1 MLSQG
6 KIQPGILIFAFFTLV
21 YFLSAKGNIEI
32 TDTYFSTQTAKAI
45 VSNYSLSAQGC
56 QPGHCFKSQKDGN
69 YYSRSGLGLAFLFV
83 PYVLAGKL
91 AALATGLPEGRLV
104 GFLVSFYNIFF
115 GAGACAIMFYI
126 ARFFKN
132 SEKASAVMALL
143 LGLATF
149 CWRYSVWDFSEVTQM
164 FFLLLSIYL
173 VFKNTSESM
182 VLGGLSFSC
191 LLLLKILYLSCLPIF
206 ISYIFIR
213 NKAAMKNALTPVRS
227 FLLMPLL
234 GFCFILLLNY
244 IRFGQPLEFGYGLE
258 ANKFYLSGIFQH
270 AGKLLYWLDKGIFI
284 YNPLFIL
291 GVLGYYK
298 FFRLFPKEA
307 VFLLSLIT
315 LNFLLTSSWHGWHG
329 NWSWGPR
336 YLVPT
341 APLWLMPVFV
351 FFHKKGVIRFLLIL
365 LICAS
370 VLIQILSVLRGN
382 LEYLAI
388 SNANNQE
395 GIRKGMPAQIIGSM
409 IILKHRITKK
419 DNIYALS
426 EFGINSDTKVDT
438 SEFGYKKG
446 LDFWYFK
453 N

>member
-1 MLSQG
+1 
-6 KIQPGILIFAFFTLV
+6 
-21 YFLSAKGNIEI
+21 
-32 TDTYFSTQTAKAI
+32 
-45 VSNYSLSAQGC
+45 
-56 QPGHCFKSQKDGN
+56 
-69 YYSRSGLGLAFLFV
+69 
-83 PYVLAGKL
+83 
-91 AALATGLPEGRLV
+91 
-104 GFLVSFYNIFF
+104 
-115 GAGACAIMFYI
+115 
-126 ARFFKN
+126 
-132 SEKASAVMALL
+132 
-143 LGLATF
+143 
-149 CWRYSVWDFSEVTQM
+149 
-164 FFLLLSIYL
+164 
-173 VFKNTSESM
+173 
-182 VLGGLSFSC
+182 
-191 LLLLKILYLSCLPIF
+191 
-206 ISYIFIR
+206 
-213 NKAAMKNALTPVRS
+213 MKNALTRVGT
-227 FLLMPLL
+227 FLLISLL

-244 IRFGQPLEFGYGLE
+244 LRFGRPLEFGYGLE
-258 ANKFYLSGIFQH
+258 ANKFYFSGILQH

-307 VFLLSLIT
+307 VFLLSLIV
-315 LNFLLTSSWHGWHG
+315 LNFLLTSSWYGWHG

-351 FFHKKGVIRFLLIL
+351 FLRKKGVIRFLLIL

-370 VLIQILSVLRGN
+370 VLIQILSVLQGN

-419 DNIYALS
+419 DTVYALS
-426 EFGINSDTKVDT
+426 EFRVNSDTKVDT

-446 LDFWYFK
+446 LDFWYQ
-453 N
+453 